1 MNVYIR
7 SRLTS
12 GLVVA
17 GVSALIA
24 APTAPPQSTA
34 PSAAPPVALAAQV
47 QPLRQPAAQP
57 LLTGSATPAVIQSLD
72 PIIQQVNFNIAFV
85 GDFLSTGAV
94 LFGREFA
101 IPGALL
107 HDVQNGTPVPAAL
120 SGALQTFAQI
130 ELEAGRDLVGF
141 AAEYV
146 SFQLKFL
153 TSVAAMPFAAVDAFA
168 MSTLA
173 GMTPASAAAAS
184 VVPGRLQAASTA
196 TKTAPHGSTTA
207 ATPANVTTTRP
218 SGDSQATSSPA
229 HTITL
234 RPKTLR
240 SVVPESESVTKMTTN
255 GKSGVTHKRATDTG
269 STTSSTT
276 GSAGQTDAG
285 SQHQPHHDGGQPKGG
300 GNKG

>member
-47 QPLRQPAAQP
+47 QPLRQPSPQP
-57 LLTGSATPAVIQSLD
+57 LLTGSATPAVIQPLN

-107 HDVQNGTPVPAAL
+107 HGVQNGTPVPAAL

-153 TSVAAMPFAAVDAFA
+153 TSLAAMPVAAVHAFA
-168 MSTLA
+168 VSMLA
-173 GMTPASAAAAS
+173 GMTPASGAT
-184 VVPGRLQAASTA
+184 STQ
-196 TKTAPHGSTTA
+196 TTPHGSTTA
-207 ATPANVTTTRP
+207 VTAANI
-218 SGDSQATSSPA
+218 TSSPA
-229 HTITL
+229 HTVTL
-234 RPKTLR
+234 RPKTVR

-255 GKSGVTHKRATDTG
+255 GKSGLTHKRATDTG

>member
-1 MNVYIR
+1 MNEFIR

-17 GVSALIA
+17 GVSAVIA
-24 APTAPPQSTA
+24 APAAAPQSTA
-34 PSAAPPVALAAQV
+34 PSAAPRFALAAQV
-47 QPLRQPAAQP
+47 QPLRQPSAQP
-57 LLTGSATPAVIQSLD
+57 LLTRSATPAVIQPLN

-101 IPGALL
+101 IPGTLL
-107 HDVQNGTPVPAAL
+107 HDVQSGTPVPAAI

-153 TSVAAMPFAAVDAFA
+153 TSLAAMPLAAVDAFA
-168 MSTLA
+168 VSMLA
-173 GMTPASAAAAS
+173 GMTPAST
-184 VVPGRLQAASTA
+184 AASTA
-196 TKTAPHGSTTA
+196 AQTTPHGSTTA
-207 ATPANVTTTRP
+207 VAPANI
-218 SGDSQATSSPA
+218 TSSPT
-229 HTITL
+229 HTVTL
-234 RPKTLR
+234 QPKTVR

>member
-1 MNVYIR
+1 MNEFIR

-17 GVSALIA
+17 GVSAVIA
-24 APTAPPQSTA
+24 APAAAPQSTA
-34 PSAAPPVALAAQV
+34 PSAAPRVALAAQV
-47 QPLRQPAAQP
+47 QPLRQPSAQP
-57 LLTGSATPAVIQSLD
+57 LLTRSATPAVIQPLN

-107 HDVQNGTPVPAAL
+107 HNVQNGTPVPAAL
-120 SGALQTFAQI
+120 SQALQTFAQI

-141 AAEYV
+141 AAEFV
-146 SFQLKFL
+146 SFQLKSL
-153 TSVAAMPFAAVDAFA
+153 TSLVSMPFAAIDAFA
-168 MSTLA
+168 VSMLA
-173 GMTPASAAAAS
+173 GMTPASAAA
-184 VVPGRLQAASTA
+184 STA
-196 TKTAPHGSTTA
+196 TQTTPHESTTA
-207 ATPANVTTTRP
+207 VTAANI
-218 SGDSQATSSPA
+218 TSSPV
-229 HTITL
+229 HTATL
-234 RPKTLR
+234 HPKTLR
-240 SVVPESESVTKMTTN
+240 SVVSESESVTKMTTN
-255 GKSGVTHKRATDTG
+255 GQSGVTHKRATDTG

>member
-1 MNVYIR
+1 MDVYIR

-24 APTAPPQSTA
+24 APATPPQSTA
-34 PSAAPPVALAAQV
+34 PSAAPPIALAALV
-47 QPLRQPAAQP
+47 QPLPQPSGQP
-57 LLTGSATPAVIQSLD
+57 LLTRSATPAVIQPLK

-107 HDVQNGTPVPAAL
+107 QDVQNGTPVPAAL

-153 TSVAAMPFAAVDAFA
+153 TSVVAMPFAAVDAFA
-168 MSTLA
+168 VSMLA

-184 VVPGRLQAASTA
+184 VVPDRLQA
-196 TKTAPHGSTTA
+196 APHGSTTA
-207 ATPANVTTTRP
+207 VTPANITSTGP

-229 HTITL
+229 HTVTL
-234 RPKTLR
+234 QSKTLR
-240 SVVPESESVTKMTTN
+240 SVVSESESVTKMTTN
-255 GKSGVTHKRATDTG
+255 GQSGVTHKRATDTG

-276 GSAGQTDAG
+276 GSAGRTDAG
-285 SQHQPHHDGGQPKGG
+285 SQHQPHHDGGRPKGG

>member
-1 MNVYIR
+1 MDLYIR

-24 APTAPPQSTA
+24 APAAPPQSTA

-47 QPLRQPAAQP
+47 QLRQSSGQP
-57 LLTGSATPAVIQSLD
+57 LLTRSVTPALIQPLN
-72 PIIQQVNFNIAFV
+72 PVIQQVNFHIAFV
-85 GDFLSTGAV
+85 GNFISTGAV

-107 HDVQNGTPVPAAL
+107 HDVQNGTPVPVAV
-120 SGALQTFAQI
+120 GRALQTFAQI

-146 SFQLKFL
+146 SFQLSFL
-153 TSVAAMPFAAVDAFA
+153 TTLAAMPLAAVDAFA
-168 MSTLA
+168 PSMLA
-173 GMTPASAAAAS
+173 GVTPGS
-184 VVPGRLQAASTA
+184 QAAV
-196 TKTAPHGSTTA
+196 
-207 ATPANVTTTRP
+207 TPANITTTGL
-218 SGDSQATSSPA
+218 SGNSQATSSPV
-229 HTITL
+229 HTVTL
-234 RPKTLR
+234 QPKMLR
-240 SVVPESESVTKMTTN
+240 SVVPESQSATKTTPKAQGGTN
-255 GKSGVTHKRATDTG
+255 GQSGVTHKQATDTG

-285 SQHQPHHDGGQPKGG
+285 SQHQPHHGDGQPKGS